1 MSVRRDRGE
10 KETESRNCLML
21 SSTLGMP
28 CASPPSHPITCSCF
42 TLSPSHPPY
51 LPLPC
56 LPFTEIH
63 LLVRSQAASSAT
75 RQSSIDRTTP
85 LLDATASTSRIYLM
99 HHTATQHMHNA
110 WVEIHTRT
118 NKRSEHVFTRLYLTP
133 HTSGCFSQGF
143 VSYIDTSAIRRHRHT
158 LGRMGSLAK
167 TVSSRL
173 TLWYGRLEQNM
184 EGGVEEE

>member
-1 MSVRRDRGE
+1 MPDAKLHPRHAIRI
-10 KETESRNCLML
+10 
-21 SSTLGMP
+21 STL
-28 CASPPSHPITCSCF
+28 SPNHVLSLHS
-42 TLSPSHPPY
+42 LSPSHPPY

-56 LPFTEIH
+56 SPFTEIH

-85 LLDATASTSRIYLM
+85 LLNTTASTSRIYLM
-99 HHTATQHMHNA
+99 HHTATQHMHYA

-143 VSYIDTSAIRRHRHT
+143 VSYIDTSASEGTHT
-158 LGRMGSLAK
+158 LGRMGSLTE

-173 TLWYGRLEQNM
+173 TVWYGRLEQNI